1 MAGEPR
7 EGQTKKLTEAA
18 EHWAGG
24 GVVDESQ
31 DDAAAFG
38 LDLPEQASSG
48 DFEVWPENWN
58 AVLMFLRISTQ
69 WRTSMGGPIGL
80 DYGAL
85 EWLFRLYEVT
95 EPRSLLEDLQVMEGA
110 ALTAM
115 AKEG

>member
-1 MAGEPR
+1 MAREPR

-24 GVVDESQ
+24 GVVDQSG

-38 LDLPEQASSG
+38 LELPEQPASD
-48 DFEVWPENWN
+48 DFEVWPENWD
-58 AVLMFLRISTQ
+58 AVVMFLRISTQ

-85 EWLFRLYEVT
+85 EWLFRLYEVK

-115 AKEG
+115 AKED

>member
-1 MAGEPR
+1 MAGKPC

-24 GVVDESQ
+24 GVVDESK

-38 LDLPEQASSG
+38 LDLPEEPSST
-48 DFEVWPENWN
+48 DFEVWPENWE
-58 AVLMFLRISTQ
+58 ALEMFLRISTQ

-85 EWLFRLYEVT
+85 EWLFRLYEVK

>member
-1 MAGEPR
+1 MAGEPS

-38 LDLPEQASSG
+38 LDLPEQASSE
-48 DFEVWPENWN
+48 DFEVWPENWD

-85 EWLFRLYEVT
+85 EWLFRLYEVK

-115 AKEG
+115 SKEG

>member
-1 MAGEPR
+1 MAGEPG

-24 GVVDESQ
+24 GVVDQSE

-38 LDLPEQASSG
+38 LELPEQPASD
-48 DFEVWPENWN
+48 DFEVWPENWD
-58 AVLMFLRISTQ
+58 AVVMFLRISTQ

-85 EWLFRLYEVT
+85 EWLFRLYEVK

>member
-1 MAGEPR
+1 MVGKPG
-7 EGQTKKLTEAA
+7 EGQKKKLIEAA

-24 GVVDESQ
+24 AEKDETP
-31 DDAAAFG
+31 DDAAVLG
-38 LDLPEQASSG
+38 VVLDEEPLPK
-48 DFEVWPENWN
+48 DFEVWPENWA
-58 AVLMFLRISTQ
+58 AVEMFLRISTQ
-69 WRTSMGGPIGL
+69 WRTSMAGPIGL

-85 EWLFRLYEVT
+85 EWLFRLYEVK